1 VFRQAREAMPGE
13 DFSRVGLLGEANLSL
28 LTDPGEIEI
37 MRLVAQYPRVIEA
50 AATAHEPHRVAF
62 YLYELASSLHG
73 LWNKGKDLPQ
83 LRFINPADRNSTRA
97 RLALVE
103 ALRGVVASGLAVL
116 GVTAPDEMR

>member
-1 VFRQAREAMPGE
+1 MPGE
-13 DFSRVGLLGEANLSL
+13 DFSRAGLLGEADLSL
-28 LTDPGEIEI
+28 LTDPGEVEI
-37 MRLVAQYPRVIEA
+37 MRLDRAVSRASSRRRPA
-50 AATAHEPHRVAF
+50 AHEPHRVAF

-83 LRFINPADRNSTRA
+83 LRFINPNDRNSTRA